1 MRAKNQRRNQSRCD
15 AGNVRRWSAVAS
27 SVAAILPLLAP
38 VNASAKPLCA
48 RWLERDFA
56 LDSRS
61 IFEASNRKTPRDA
74 FNVLREPFGQ
84 LDASSFVFTNRTQK
98 GQVSRLL
105 LVLPGSAFHPAYL
118 LENIERAVP
127 ANTEVAVFEYP
138 YLQPGVDPRAAFVSS
153 DEIVRRIASGLAV
166 YRKRHGYDKVG
177 IYASSMGA
185 SLAAGLLQ
193 SQPRIDFLV
202 LDGVQ
207 ETAPM
212 PIVCSRRGWLK
223 DILPPL
229 LGVLPRVILISSR
242 NDLQERTRALR
253 KIPFTESY
261 SVVELDA
268 KHPWEDP
275 ADVEPR
281 VATLR
286 KIFAPL
292 L

>member
-1 MRAKNQRRNQSRCD
+1 MRAKNQQRDRSHGG

-38 VNASAKPLCA
+38 VNASGKPLCM

-56 LDSRS
+56 LASRK
-61 IFEASNRKTPRDA
+61 IFDASNRKTPRDA

-84 LDASSFVFTNRTQK
+84 PDASSFVFTNRTRK
-98 GQVSRLL
+98 GQVSHLL

-127 ANTEVAVFEYP
+127 ARTEVAVFEYP
-138 YLQPGVDPRAAFVSS
+138 YLQPGVDPGAAFVAS
-153 DEIVRRIASGLAV
+153 DEIVRRIASGLAI
-166 YRKRHGYDKVG
+166 YRQRHGYEKVG

-193 SQPRIDFLV
+193 SQVRIDFLV

-229 LGVLPRVILISSR
+229 LGALPRVILISNR
-242 NDLQERTRALR
+242 NDLQERIRALR
-253 KIPFTESY
+253 KIPSTDLF

-268 KHPWEDP
+268 EHPWEDP

-281 VATLR
+281 VATLQ
-286 KIFAPL
+286 KIFSPL

>member
-1 MRAKNQRRNQSRCD
+1 M
-15 AGNVRRWSAVAS
+15 
-27 SVAAILPLLAP
+27 LPLLAP
-38 VNASAKPLCA
+38 VAASAEPLCM
-48 RWLERDFA
+48 RWIERDFA
-56 LDSRS
+56 LESRR
-61 IFEASNRKTPRDA
+61 IFDASNRKTPRDA
-74 FNVLREPFGQ
+74 FNVLREPFGP
-84 LDASSFVFTNRTQK
+84 LDASSFVFTNRAHK

-138 YLQPGVDPRAAFVSS
+138 YLQPGVDPRAAFVAS
-153 DEIVRRIASGLAV
+153 DEIVRQIASGLDV
-166 YRKRHGYDKVG
+166 YRQRHGYDKVG
-177 IYASSMGA
+177 IYASSMGG
-185 SLAAGLLQ
+185 SLAARLLQ

-223 DILPPL
+223 DVLPPL
-229 LGVLPRVILISSR
+229 LGALPRVILISNR
-242 NDLQERTRALR
+242 NDLQERIRALR
-253 KIPFTESY
+253 KIPSTELFL
-261 SVVELDA
+261 VVELDA

-286 KIFAPL
+286 KIFEPL